1 MLLRRLSDPCK
12 LMVIGY
18 DAHLFSTFLSTENY
32 SLMLTNVGW
41 ARVKR
46 SKVSCYCLSNEL
58 IFGLFNVAECL
69 LNKKKV
75 SMKNWLTKEQMTVD
89 YMNYYA
95 IKLGTLLK
103 VGNKL

>member
-1 MLLRRLSDPCK
+1 MLLRKLTDPCK

-32 SLMLTNVGW
+32 SLMLTNVCQ

-69 LNKKKV
+69 LNKKV
-75 SMKNWLTKEQMTVD
+75 SMKNWRTKEQMTVD

-95 IKLGTLLK
+95 IKLRTLLK
-103 VGNKL
+103 EGNKL